1 MTNSLSPQLLTPT
14 DRQNRV
20 EQLRNLVVDQ
30 VLASSADG
38 ILFSGGLD
46 TSVLAAIAA
55 SLGRR
60 LQAVMVSV
68 AEGTG
73 LDEPFARL
81 MVERLRIDL
90 EILRPSL
97 HELVDRMP
105 ELIRLLRT
113 FDPMELRSRL

>member
-81 MVERLRIDL
+81 MVERLGIDL

>member
-1 MTNSLSPQLLTPT
+1 MNSFAGDIMTNSLSPQLLTPT

-68 AEGTG
+68 AFFFSSRRRHT
-73 LDEPFARL
+73 RL
-81 MVERLRIDL
+81 QGDWSSDVCSSD
-90 EILRPSL
+90 
-97 HELVDRMP
+97 
-105 ELIRLLRT
+105 
-113 FDPMELRSRL
+113 